1 MYVWQPAKQRDD
13 QFRRRANISCE
24 DCLNWIGVLGLRRVG
39 GRIVSLPA
47 RRKRRDFG
55 WLNQL
60 ARASIVVSHVGNSLK
75 CFRGVFDWNPSLSI
89 ALGTGQTVEIRPLSE
104 FLIPSIYRIFR
115 TTHNANRWRIINQM
129 FAKSLSLDARE
140 RNSAR

>member
-115 TTHNANRWRIINQM
+115 ASQNANRCCIINQM
-129 FAKSLSLDARE
+129 FAKSLPVDARVKNF
-140 RNSAR
+140 R